1 MSPRPRRLLAA
12 AAAALLA
19 LGLGVVPSASAAGPT
34 GAPAEGID
42 AAPQDHDHHVRD
54 YRTVGYF
61 VQWGIYGRQFF
72 PKNVETTGMASRL
85 TTINYAF
92 ANVGADGRCFERNE
106 PGAGDA
112 WADYQRSYDAAT
124 SVDGVADVWDQPLRG
139 NFNQLRKLKA
149 RHPNLSVL
157 ISLGGWSW
165 SRYFSDAALTAESR
179 RAFVAS
185 CIDLFIKGN
194 LPQLDGDPAGGPG
207 AAAGVFDGIDVDW
220 EWPASEGNTGN
231 IVRPEDKR
239 NFVLLLAEFRRQ
251 LDAYGRQ
258 VRKHYQLSAFLPADP
273 AKIAVGVDVRG
284 VFQSL
289 DWATIQG
296 YDLHGTW
303 EPTTNHQAQLFSPRA
318 DPTPQRFSADLAIR
332 TYQRGGA
339 PARKLLLGIPYYGRG
354 WTGVPDVNDGLYQ
367 PGTAAP
373 GTWEAGVEDY
383 KVLATRPGTR
393 HFDRGAVAT
402 WLFDGTTFWSFDD
415 ARSVAAKTAYVRD
428 RGLGGTMMWE
438 LDGDDG
444 TLTAAIDAG
453 LRQR

>member
-12 AAAALLA
+12 VAAVLA
-19 LGLGVVPSASAAGPT
+19 LGLGLVPSASAADPAVAATVGVD
-34 GAPAEGID
+34 GATRQG
-42 AAPQDHDHHVRD
+42 HDHHGRD
-54 YRTVGYF
+54 YRKVGYF

-165 SRYFSDAALTAESR
+165 SKYFSDAALTGESR

-220 EWPASEGNTGN
+220 EWPASEGNPGN
-231 IVRPEDKR
+231 IVRREDKR

-258 VRKHYQLSAFLPADP
+258 VSKHYQLSAFLPADP
-273 AKIAVGVDVRG
+273 AKIAAGVDVRG

-303 EPTTNHQAQLFSPRA
+303 EPTTNHQAQLFSPQA

-332 TYQRGGA
+332 TYLSGGA

-373 GTWEAGVEDY
+373 GTWEAGVDDY
-383 KVLATRPGTR
+383 KVLAIRPGTR
-393 HFDRGAVAT
+393 HFDRSAVAT

-415 ARSVAAKTAYVRD
+415 ERSVAAKTAYVRD

-453 LRQR
+453 LR